1 MSRPRSLTTL
11 AIVLNRR
18 NYGEADRILTLLTAD
33 QGKLSVIAKGSRK
46 LSSTKRAF
54 LEPGNLIRCQLVATK
69 GMAILSQA
77 QVESEYALAK
87 QTLPRLRQLSQV
99 LEIVD
104 RMFVEGE
111 EDSLLFNEVITIL
124 ELLNQTNNQAGKI
137 KTRLSY
143 ILSELGYQTIG
154 TSGSLLQL
162 VEEASDKPMRSWQFL
177 AVK

>member
-1 MSRPRSLTTL
+1 MSRSKSSTTL

-18 NYGEADRILTLLTAD
+18 NFGEADRIITLLTAQ

-54 LEPGNLIRCQLVATK
+54 LEPGNLIRCQLISTK
-69 GMAILSQA
+69 GMPILAQA
-77 QVESEYALAK
+77 QVEAEYALAK
-87 QTLPRLRQLSQV
+87 QSLPRLRQLSQV

-111 EDSLLFNEVITIL
+111 EDHLLFKEIISIL
-124 ELLNQTNNQAGKI
+124 ELLNQVNSQAGQI
-137 KTRLSY
+137 KHKLAY
-143 ILSELGYQTIG
+143 ILSELGYHTLG
-154 TSGSLLQL
+154 ESKSLLQL
-162 VEEASDKPMRSWQFL
+162 VEEASDKPMRSWQYL